1 MATDLEPTALKEG
14 MTREDLVKA
23 LEGHAKGV
31 TSLVGT
37 FSKQ

>member
-1 MATDLEPTALKEG
+1 LKEG
-14 MTREDLVKA
+14 MTRDELLKA